1 MKKRQKAAA
10 IHAAAV
16 VLCIIYL
23 VVLLYLLFLSDR
35 YGRAAGYNEYHYN
48 LIPFAEIRRF
58 IHFRTQIDTELF
70 LVNIVGNVL
79 AFVPF
84 GYLLPQA
91 YRRMDS
97 FWKVTLLGFLLSLL
111 VEIMQ
116 LLLMVGIFDV
126 DDLIMNVTGVMLG
139 FGLFKL
145 VFPPNWGEL

>member
-1 MKKRQKAAA
+1 M
-10 IHAAAV
+10 
-16 VLCIIYL
+16 
-23 VVLLYLLFLSDR
+23 
-35 YGRAAGYNEYHYN
+35 
-48 LIPFAEIRRF
+48 
-58 IHFRTQIDTELF
+58 
-70 LVNIVGNVL
+70 
-79 AFVPF
+79 PF